1 MLKVSGSWCQL
12 KAGDGGVL
20 CVDLWL
26 EGACQGLGN
35 HYQILGLKLGLTLT
49 LAITHPQDTE
59 HES

>member
-1 MLKVSGSWCQL
+1 M
-12 KAGDGGVL
+12 
-20 CVDLWL
+20 DLWL
-26 EGACQGLGN
+26 EGGCQGLEN